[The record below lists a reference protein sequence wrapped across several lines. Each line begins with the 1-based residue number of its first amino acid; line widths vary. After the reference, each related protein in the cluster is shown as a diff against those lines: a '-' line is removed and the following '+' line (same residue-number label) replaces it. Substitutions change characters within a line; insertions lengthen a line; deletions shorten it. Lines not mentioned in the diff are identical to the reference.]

1 MKGRAPMATAT
12 TLRNDIY
19 LSVLAGRAVT
29 ALADL
34 AGDPSAWNERIENGL
49 RDGVVY
55 CQAVRAR
62 GGRVLSR
69 SSSEGWNA
77 LKRSVENTPDPG
89 STLSDVCGE
98 SEEVEHFLCL
108 LALRKHTPVIHELV
122 TAIEFLRKTATDR

>member
-12 TLRNDIY
+12 APRNDIY

-34 AGDPSAWNERIENGL
+34 AGDPLAWNERIENGL

-62 GGRVLSR
+62 GGRILSR
-69 SSSEGWNA
+69 SSSEGWSA
-77 LKRSVENTPDPG
+77 LKHSVENTPDSS
-89 STLSDVCGE
+89 STLPDVCDE
-98 SEEVEHFLCL
+98 SEKVEYFLCQ
-108 LALRKHTPVIHELV
+108 LASRKHTPEIHELV